1 MIFSR
6 VTRVFAVLGCV
17 CSVVWSSC
25 DHGLPSDPEGPAGI
39 SGRLSFRGDWPPNI
53 AQVAVAVYQ
62 DAPSTVD
69 DFFTLAG
76 SDTDTPLGVSA
87 YDYLVPVQRAGVY
100 RWIVVAWREEDSFWN
115 FNSLLG
121 CYHLTG
127 ATLPTA
133 VEVERGEI
141 TEEIDIDIDF
151 ATLQEENA
159 AGTDVCRNA
168 LPAAL
173 LEQLAA
179 GE

>member
-1 MIFSR
+1 M
-6 VTRVFAVLGCV
+6 
-17 CSVVWSSC
+17 
-25 DHGLPSDPEGPAGI
+25 
-39 SGRLSFRGDWPPNI
+39 
-53 AQVAVAVYQ
+53 
-62 DAPSTVD
+62 
-69 DFFTLAG
+69 
-76 SDTDTPLGVSA
+76 
-87 YDYLVPVQRAGVY
+87 
-100 RWIVVAWREEDSFWN
+100 AWREEDSFWN